1 MIELQ
6 ALGWKRSIRNVLV
19 GAIQELEVM
28 CPMSKRLE
36 ILGWRL
42 IICAKKL
49 RCRMHDKGDQTPPS
63 SSGWRNIVKGKVR
76 AHSLGAGEMMQ

>member
-19 GAIQELEVM
+19 GATQELEVM

-36 ILGWRL
+36 VLGCRL
-42 IICAKKL
+42 IICAKNCVVECMIRGIKL
-49 RCRMHDKGDQTPPS
+49 PHQ
-63 SSGWRNIVKGKVR
+63 
-76 AHSLGAGEMMQ
+76 ALGGET